1 LFAYAARG
9 WPELAQRFV
18 FMTGATTS
26 AQVGAALTAS
36 GRPVLQKPLDPGAL
50 RAAIEELPLG

>member
-1 LFAYAARG
+1 
-9 WPELAQRFV
+9 
-18 FMTGATTS
+18 
-26 AQVGAALTAS
+26 VGAALTAS